1 MMRTIWLGLIV
12 TSIAARAAQLPSS
25 VQFLP
30 GPVNGLLI
38 SGKVLVYGDA
48 RDRVKAVTF
57 LLFTEARRGNSWRK
71 WRWTWRLVCGLSR
84 QLPGTSAGT

>member
-1 MMRTIWLGLIV
+1 MMRTIRLGLIL

-48 RDRVKAVTF
+48 RDRVKAVRF
-57 LLFTEARRGNSWRK
+57 YSLRRRAAEI
-71 WRWTWRLVCGLSR
+71 
-84 QLPGTSAGT
+84 PGGSGDGRGVSSAA

>member
-12 TSIAARAAQLPSS
+12 TSIAARAAKLPSS

-38 SGKVLVYGDA
+38 AGNVLVTA
-48 RDRVKAVTF
+48 MQQTASK
-57 LLFTEARRGNSWRK
+57 
-71 WRWTWRLVCGLSR
+71 
-84 QLPGTSAGT
+84 Q

>member
-1 MMRTIWLGLIV
+1 MMRTIWLGLMV

-25 VQFLP
+25 VRFLP

-57 LLFTEARRGNSWRK
+57 PPPFQLTNFNCTDANVGRQSSIQSW
-71 WRWTWRLVCGLSR
+71 
-84 QLPGTSAGT
+84 